1 MKGEDSLVKRGA
13 LVVAAGF
20 LSVSAFA
27 AAESTSDH
35 AFVYVDT
42 AESSFWRTAT
52 NNVVSIPVEYPPGVE
67 SATLSVS
74 GAGYSKIYED
84 VPKGLFKLT
93 LPEAASPETENVYD
107 LTLTFSDN
115 SSLTARFGVIAGVA
129 ADASGTTRCISS
141 ASTAK
146 WRKAKA
152 DRAVLPV
159 PYGTT
164 SLTVNG
170 ETAELDGAQGWYL
183 LSPVDVGSG
192 YALSLDGSPVVNLT
206 GAGGGIILM
215 VR

>member
-1 MKGEDSLVKRGA
+1 MKRGA

-27 AAESTSDH
+27 AAEVTSAH
-35 AFVYVDT
+35 AFIYVDT

-52 NNVVSIPVEYPPGVE
+52 NNVVSIPVEYPAGVE

-74 GAGYSKIYED
+74 GAGYLKIHED
-84 VPKGLFKLT
+84 VPAGLFKLT
-93 LPEAASPETENVYD
+93 LPGATSPETENVYD

-115 SSLTARFGVIAGVA
+115 SSRTARFGVIAGVA
-129 ADASGTTRCISS
+129 AGASGTTRCIPS
-141 ASTAK
+141 ATAARWVK
-146 WRKAKA
+146 VKA

-170 ETAELDGAQGWYL
+170 ATAELDGTQGWYL
-183 LSPVDVGSG
+183 LSPVAVGSG
-192 YALSLDGSPVVNLT
+192 YALLLDGSPVINLK
-206 GAGGGIILM
+206 GVGSGLIM
-215 VR
+215 MFR

>member
-1 MKGEDSLVKRGA
+1 MKRGA

-27 AAESTSDH
+27 AAEATSDC
-35 AFVYVDT
+35 AFIYVDT

-52 NNVVSIPVEYPPGVE
+52 NNVVSIPVEYPAGVE

-84 VPKGLFKLT
+84 VPEGLLKLT
-93 LPEAASPETENVYD
+93 LPEATSPETENVYD

-141 ASTAK
+141 MSAAK
-146 WRKAKA
+146 WGKVKA

-170 ETAELDGAQGWYL
+170 ATAELDGAQGWYL
-183 LSPVDVGSG
+183 LSPVDIGSG
-192 YALSLDGSPVVNLT
+192 YALSLDGSPVVNLK
-206 GAGGGIILM
+206 GVGGGLVMM

>member
-1 MKGEDSLVKRGA
+1 MKRGA

-27 AAESTSDH
+27 AAEATSDS

-52 NNVVSIPVEYPPGVE
+52 NNVVSVPVEYPAGVE

-84 VPKGLFKLT
+84 VPEGMFELA
-93 LPEAASPETENVYD
+93 LPEATSPETENVYD

-129 ADASGTTRCISS
+129 ADASGTTRCIPS
-141 ASTAK
+141 ATAAK
-146 WRKAKA
+146 WGKMKA

-164 SLTVNG
+164 SLAVNG
-170 ETAELDGAQGWYL
+170 ATAELDGAQGWYL
-183 LSPVDVGSG
+183 LSPVDIGSG
-192 YALSLDGSPVVNLT
+192 YALSLDGSPVVNLK
-206 GAGGGIILM
+206 GVGGGLVMM

>member
-1 MKGEDSLVKRGA
+1 MKRGA

-27 AAESTSDH
+27 AAEATSDC
-35 AFVYVDT
+35 AFIYVDT

-52 NNVVSIPVEYPPGVE
+52 NNVVSIPVEYPAGVE

-74 GAGYSKIYED
+74 GAGYSEIYED
-84 VPKGLFKLT
+84 VPEGLFKLT
-93 LPEAASPETENVYD
+93 LPEATSPETENVYD

-141 ASTAK
+141 MSAAK
-146 WRKAKA
+146 WGKVKA

-170 ETAELDGAQGWYL
+170 ATAELDGAQGWYL

-192 YALSLDGSPVVNLT
+192 YALSLDGSPVINLK
-206 GAGGGIILM
+206 GVGSGLVM
-215 VR
+215 MFR

>member
-1 MKGEDSLVKRGA
+1 MKRGT

-27 AAESTSDH
+27 AAEATSDH
-35 AFVYVDT
+35 AFIYVDT

-52 NNVVSIPVEYPPGVE
+52 NNVVSIPVEYPAGVE

-84 VPKGLFKLT
+84 VPEGMFELS
-93 LPEAASPETENVYD
+93 LPEATSPETENVYD
-107 LTLTFSDN
+107 LMLTFSDN

-129 ADASGTTRCISS
+129 SDASGTTRCIPSMS
-141 ASTAK
+141 AAK
-146 WRKAKA
+146 WGKVKT

-164 SLTVNG
+164 SLAVNG
-170 ETAELDGAQGWYL
+170 ATAELDGAQGWYL

-192 YALSLDGSPVVNLT
+192 YALSLDGSPVVNLK
-206 GAGGGIILM
+206 GVGGGLVMM